1 MKSLA
6 VATILTLG
14 SVAGVAQEW
23 KDRESVKGSG
33 NLRSENR
40 NVGNFNAIDIGG
52 AWQVEVK
59 VGNKPSVKVEIDDN
73 LLQYVETKI
82 EDGTLHVGFKKNTP
96 SIRNSKSMK
105 VWITAPEL
113 KSVDISGACSAKV
126 DGLRAQDFRLDCSGA
141 SKVKLNGSIERV
153 TIDASGASSVDL
165 IGIALRTA
173 LVDAS
178 GASSV
183 TLNVRETLKVD
194 ASGASSVRYKGKPSV
209 QRDTSGVSSVKPIN

>member
-6 VATILTLG
+6 IATILTLG
-14 SVAGVAQEW
+14 SVVGIAQDW
-23 KDRESVKGSG
+23 NNKNSIKGSG
-33 NLRSENR
+33 NLKSENR
-40 NVGNFNAIDIGG
+40 SVGNFNAIDIGG

-59 VGNKPSVKVEIDDN
+59 VGSKASVRVEIDDN
-73 LLQYVETKI
+73 LLQHVETKV
-82 EDGTLHVGFKKNTP
+82 EDGTLHVGFKKGT
-96 SIRNSKSMK
+96 SIRNTKSMK

-126 DGLRAQDFRLDCSGA
+126 DGVRAQDFRLDCSGA

-153 TIDASGASSVDL
+153 TIGASGASSIDMV
-165 IGIALRTA
+165 GIALRSA

-183 TLNVRETLKVD
+183 VLNVRDSLKVD

-209 QRDTSGVSSVKPIN
+209 QRDTSGVSSVTQIN